1 MKKKKTG
8 DDDDGDDGGP
18 YRTPGRSCARPP
30 LTSTTLCSWRLCPSP
45 GMYAWRT
52 FPDVRRTRATL
63 RLAELGF
70 LGLAVKTCITM
81 PLRCGLVSSKGAL
94 ERAALDGGLR
104 RMAWL
109 SVRSAGAEVWNWKV
123 VIDVEHGWRL
133 WWGNDD
139 AAAARERKWK
149 CVRDSDAAGRAM
161 RLRRDNMTTVRER

>member
-1 MKKKKTG
+1 MNAESQSDAHPHIGSLLSPCLQRLPGLKHRGPACNCGYQANTSSMSDRDEKKKKTG

-18 YRTPGRSCARPP
+18 YRTPGRSWARPP

-81 PLRCGLVSSKGAL
+81 PLRCGLVSSRGAL

-109 SVRSAGAEVWNWKV
+109 SVRSAGAEVWNW
-123 VIDVEHGWRL
+123 
-133 WWGNDD
+133 
-139 AAAARERKWK
+139 
-149 CVRDSDAAGRAM
+149 
-161 RLRRDNMTTVRER
+161 